1 MKTVQSQVLSSE
13 PISLSDATSFLSNF
27 NKSVCGA
34 SAGVSH
40 ETCWFLRRALASFEE
55 LEQLHQKLKEPRSDR
70 KRRRHGSET
79 RNDDAEATVGDNP
92 AQSFVASR
100 DVSSKPKSHRQQES
114 EDNRKVEVVEQSRGK
129 GGIRNLG
136 EDGGEIA
143 ERVGVSV
150 EKREAGDSVE
160 IGGDKMKKKKKKKR
174 DSIGKIDEN
183 GGRIEEGDGESEMGN
198 EEVKKEGDFR
208 NSEEDDSQNMKKTKT
223 KKKKKR
229 GNVDENGGENK
240 MENEEVKRQEKK
252 KRKSG
257 VLENGGIDALE
268 EQQEKE
274 KRKKRRKS

>member
-40 ETCWFLRRALASFEE
+40 ETCWFLRRALAAFED

-79 RNDDAEATVGDNP
+79 RNDDAETAVGDNP

-100 DVSSKPKSHRQQES
+100 DVSSKPKSHRPQES
-114 EDNRKVEVVEQSRGK
+114 DDNRKVEVVEQSREK

-160 IGGDKMKKKKKKKR
+160 IGGDKMKKKQKKKR

-183 GGRIEEGDGESEMGN
+183 VGRIEEGDGESEMGN

-208 NSEEDDSQNMKKTKT
+208 NSEEDDSQNKKKT

-257 VLENGGIDALE
+257 ALENGGIDALE